1 MKRFVVSYIDWFN
14 NELYSH
20 IINADDELQAIKT
33 IAVEQYGFDSASVD
47 SIENIEDFKGFCFDC
62 DCMMNVIEV

>member
-14 NELYSH
+14 NDLHSH
-20 IINADDELQAIKT
+20 ITNANNALEAIKT
-33 IAVEQYGFDSASVD
+33 IAIEQYGFDSASVED
-47 SIENIEDFKGFCFDC
+47 IEDIEDFKNFCFDC